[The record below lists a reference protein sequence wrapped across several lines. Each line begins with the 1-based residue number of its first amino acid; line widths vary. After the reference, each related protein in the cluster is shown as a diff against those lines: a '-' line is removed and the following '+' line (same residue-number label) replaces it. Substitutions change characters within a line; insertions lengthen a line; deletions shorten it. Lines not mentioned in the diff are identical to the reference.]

1 MEIVLAR
8 VGEIVFAVQ
17 NELLI
22 VVKGRRLLLSVLFD
36 VVVVIVIMVVVMVVI
51 DFVVGR
57 GMDQSG
63 RDVGQRLR
71 LIGLGRRRALFE
83 QTPSYETVMNR
94 KRSTKLLSIELTRV
108 FLMVRRRPADDSDA
122 LRDSC

>member
-83 QTPSYETVMNR
+83 
-94 KRSTKLLSIELTRV
+94 KTKQS
-108 FLMVRRRPADDSDA
+108 
-122 LRDSC
+122 